1 MDAFISLLD
10 ARTLAI
16 TMTVV
21 YFALAMVMLQTYFTR
36 KTYPG
41 FGSWTMG
48 IVCLAVG
55 VTLSFNQQIFG
66 SGYPLVLSN
75 ILSVGALP
83 LFYHGFALYCR
94 LSRPRLRSTFNWAL
108 AVAAMVL
115 LAYLILFDGNY
126 SYRAAIYSLVDA
138 IILLRIVIEPFF
150 SRGAV
155 VYPMQRVISVTYLI
169 VSIVLLLRV
178 YDNFM
183 LHSYADILHDPTV
196 KLVVFLSTVSI
207 TVLVFGMLT
216 MTTSRV
222 EAELVAAQVQMKTLA
237 DTDGLTGLST
247 RRHFMEQA
255 EGVVKAALRYAHPA
269 SLLMLDIDHFKHIND
284 TRGHAA
290 GDRVLQA
297 LAGLLARSVREV
309 DVLGRLGGEEFGVL
323 MPETGIASAAMAAER
338 IRRGV
343 EALRPEGLVVT
354 VSIGLAELCGENLET
369 LMIRAD
375 DRLYAAKNAGRN
387 LVSTSGEM
395 PAA

>member
-1 MDAFISLLD
+1 MDVFISLLD

-21 YFALAMVMLQTYFTR
+21 YFALALVMLHTYYTR

-41 FGSWTMG
+41 FGFWTLS
-48 IVCLAVG
+48 IVNMALG
-55 VTLSFNQQIFG
+55 VLISFNQRFFG
-66 SGYPLVLSN
+66 SGYALVLSN
-75 ILSVGALP
+75 ALSMSALP
-83 LFYHGFALYCR
+83 LIYHGFALYCR
-94 LSRPRLRSTFNWAL
+94 LSRPGPRSLFNVAL
-108 AVAAMVL
+108 TATGLAAL
-115 LAYLILFDGNY
+115 TYFILIDSNY
-126 SYRAAIYSLVDA
+126 SYRAAIYSLA
-138 IILLRIVIEPFF
+138 IAIVLLRIAVEPFV

-155 VYPMQRVISVTYLI
+155 IYPMQRIVAFILLIISIL
-169 VSIVLLLRV
+169 LLLRT

-183 LHSYADILHDPTV
+183 LHGYTDILHDPTI
-196 KLVVFLSTVSI
+196 KLVVLLANVTI
-207 TVLVFGMLT
+207 TILVFGMLT

-255 EGVVKAALRYAHPA
+255 DIVLKAALRYAHPA

-284 TRGHAA
+284 TRGHAV

-297 LAGLLARSVREV
+297 VAGLLSQTVREV

-323 MPETGIASAAMAAER
+323 LPETGLASAALAAER

-343 EALRPEGLVVT
+343 EALRPEGHNLT
-354 VSIGLAELCGENLET
+354 VSIGLAELQEEGLEA

-375 DRLYAAKNAGRN
+375 NLLYAAKKAGRN
-387 LVSTSGEM
+387 RVCTNGES
-395 PAA
+395 PKA